1 MDQYN
6 QILNNFLSSDNSI
19 RNNAENNLQIL
30 IKNEGT

>member
-30 IKNEGT
+30 IKNEGI